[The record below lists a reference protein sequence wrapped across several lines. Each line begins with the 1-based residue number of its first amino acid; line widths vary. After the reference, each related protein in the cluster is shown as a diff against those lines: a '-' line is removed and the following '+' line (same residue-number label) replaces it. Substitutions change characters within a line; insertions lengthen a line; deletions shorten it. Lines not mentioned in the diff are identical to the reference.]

1 MIRNMKI
8 VVTQINNE
16 GKNEFE
22 IKYNDVL
29 KYRAKL
35 PFISIDEPLNL
46 EKIRKMKILDLNDN
60 EVYTTKYEYLEN
72 LKEEFIPLKYLVTG
86 SQKFN
91 QLLFISN
98 NNTIKIYHETNELF
112 YSKNVIEINNKKY
125 FCYSIEDGYIRH
137 FPIYDGETQVGEA
150 LKSNVVINEKD
161 EYWCYLKEGYESLS
175 DGIVALLLYLDR
187 GEYSSSY
194 VVMKSYA
201 LYKKYSYDK
210 TNKHYDKE
218 WVKNNFGDE
227 FYIKV
232 NNDAKLVKEK
242 LKLKNYIK
250 TQKEL
255 WNSMSSKEKRIVKFV
270 LICPF
275 VLIVIIWIIIMLTII
290 F

>member
-1 MIRNMKI
+1 MKI

-16 GKNEFE
+16 RKNEFE

-29 KYRAKL
+29 KYKAKL
-35 PFISIDEPLNL
+35 PFISIDEPLDL
-46 EKIRKMKILDLNDN
+46 EKIRKMKIVDLNNN
-60 EVYTTKYEYLEN
+60 EIYTTDYRYLEN
-72 LKEEFIPLKYLVTG
+72 LKEEFVPLKYLVTG

-98 NNTIKIYHETNELF
+98 NNTIKIYSEANELF
-112 YSKNVIEINNKKY
+112 YGKYVIEINDKKY

-137 FPIYDGETQVGEA
+137 FPIYDGETQIGEA

-161 EYWCYLKEGYESLS
+161 EYWCYLKEGYESFS

-187 GEYSSSY
+187 SEYSSSY
-194 VVMKSYA
+194 LVGKSYS

-210 TNKHYDKE
+210 TNKFYDKE

-227 FYIKV
+227 FYKKV
-232 NNDAKLVKEK
+232 NNDANLMKEK
-242 LKLKNYIK
+242 LKIKNYVQ

-255 WNSMSSKEKRIVKFV
+255 WNSLSLKEKKFMKFV
-270 LICPF
+270 LIFPWA
-275 VLIVIIWIIIMLTII
+275 LIFIISIIIMLAFI